1 MTSAAPQSKR
11 TPRHY
16 IDLRVKPVDDLSDPE
31 TTPFRV
37 YYETAAGDRYF
48 TVMETVT
55 DLCASRIVSHTIP
68 NSNIVLVAFPDEH
81 VETVGYTE
89 VKPGMLDALALFQS
103 IPNAPITVTHTSY
116 INFAMNGVYY
126 SYELDNNPFFS
137 FHYLKTPIDPKSETY
152 SGDACMEESSKSWF
166 TDPLIGFGCPDS
178 EIESAAEAILSLLL
192 AAPLS
197 TIRHDTKRTRIP
209 NAYDSGYHFENIPV
223 KERRIKIDF

>member
-1 MTSAAPQSKR
+1 MIVIKDNERHHATSWQYNSARILTHLAQLITAQGGK
-11 TPRHY
+11 
-16 IDLRVKPVDDLSDPE
+16 VKPLPPAVLSDRNLE
-31 TTPFRV
+31 EICT
-37 YYETAAGDRYF
+37 
-48 TVMETVT
+48 
-55 DLCASRIVSHTIP
+55 
-68 NSNIVLVAFPDEH
+68 
-81 VETVGYTE
+81 
-89 VKPGMLDALALFQS
+89 FQS

-126 SYELDNNPFFS
+126 SYELDNNPFFP

-152 SGDACMEESSKSWF
+152 SGDACVEESSKSWF

-178 EIESAAEAILSLLL
+178 EIESAAGAILSLLL

-209 NAYDSGYHFENIPV
+209 NAYDSGCHFETIPI

>member
-1 MTSAAPQSKR
+1 MKLQYHKIR
-11 TPRHY
+11 G
-16 IDLRVKPVDDLSDPE
+16 VDKS
-31 TTPFRV
+31 V
-37 YYETAAGDRYF
+37 CTAEQKIAYN
-48 TVMETVT
+48 M
-55 DLCASRIVSHTIP
+55 ASRIYGDIRFAKAWQQYDSGKVP
-68 NSNIVLVAFPDEH
+68 AFLQNDWESKAIREYFTTWQRDYNKASAH
-81 VETVGYTE
+81 YNE
-89 VKPGMLDALALFQS
+89 DAIFSALRAGLHDF
-103 IPNAPITVTHTSY
+103 ICHHAPITVTHTSY

-126 SYELDNNPFFS
+126 SYSLDNNPFFP

-178 EIESAAEAILSLLL
+178 EIESAAGAILSLLL